1 MFRDLVFSCGD
12 ALWHQ
17 RVPLVASR
25 DAVLPNAFYCPRW
38 SPRDAPGLA
47 THSDNVWLEGPPP
60 TPVHS
65 PPARLGCS
73 LATLSATLQCT
84 ALTLPPPCTAQLPPS
99 PFSCTATA
107 AGSVL
112 QPPAVAPPPCTVF
125 VSSPPLSFTATASGG
140 VLRPPAVAPS
150 SCTVL
155 VSSPPLLPLP
165 QPPEVY
171 FGHPQYAAVGNLF
184 WPSAWQGQVK
194 DSAYEM
200 HGLKPGA
207 TKVWE
212 CVWGGGTYF
221 SSQVH
226 GRARSRTQPTRCMG

>member
-1 MFRDLVFSCGD
+1 MHECVS
-12 ALWHQ
+12 A
-17 RVPLVASR
+17 RVLRLGSSFLPVASR
-25 DAVLPNAFYCPRW
+25 GSLCVPVHTAAVGAD
-38 SPRDAPGLA
+38 DAPRLPA
-47 THSDNVWLEGPPP
+47 MSVNVCTAGRNY
-60 TPVHS
+60 
-65 PPARLGCS
+65 PPAPLR
-73 LATLSATLQCT
+73 
-84 ALTLPPPCTAQLPPS
+84 LPP
-99 PFSCTATA
+99 
-107 AGSVL
+107 V
-112 QPPAVAPPPCTVF
+112 
-125 VSSPPLSFTATASGG
+125 
-140 VLRPPAVAPS
+140 
-150 SCTVL
+150 
-155 VSSPPLLPLP
+155 LP

-212 CVWGGGTYF
+212 CVCGGGTYF